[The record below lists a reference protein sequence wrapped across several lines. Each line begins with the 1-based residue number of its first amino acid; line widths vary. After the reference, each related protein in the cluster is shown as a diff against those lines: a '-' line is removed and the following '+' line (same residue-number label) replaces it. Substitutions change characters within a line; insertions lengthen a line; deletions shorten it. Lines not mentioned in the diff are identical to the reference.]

1 VAGHEGAWGAE
12 ALPRGAHLIDAI
24 DELDGADVGRLAEV
38 DAQPLRALRAG
49 AAEGTQ
55 LAVHGVGGRVRP
67 ASRVDVHRGGRD
79 APRLQR
85 RPVRVQGPQLGHVHV
100 LA

>member
-1 VAGHEGAWGAE
+1 MAGHEGAWGAE

-55 LAVHGVGGRVRP
+55 LAVHSVGGRVRP